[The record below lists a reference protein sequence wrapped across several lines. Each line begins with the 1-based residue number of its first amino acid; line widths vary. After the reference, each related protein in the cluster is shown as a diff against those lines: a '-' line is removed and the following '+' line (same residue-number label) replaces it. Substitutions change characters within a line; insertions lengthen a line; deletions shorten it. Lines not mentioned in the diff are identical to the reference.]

1 MKPIRWPVIA
11 PPCAAPGGRVGEG
24 RIIEEMTCARAG
36 ARSRL
41 LTVVGLALYAAVLVA
56 SPFEHHDL
64 VCHLKNPQH
73 CTSCSS
79 SQLGS
84 DVLPLATP
92 PACLA
97 DAGAA
102 VAHDEL
108 LDGALLAVRSTGRS
122 PPL

>member
-1 MKPIRWPVIA
+1 MTRA
-11 PPCAAPGGRVGEG
+11 P
-24 RIIEEMTCARAG
+24 AG
-36 ARSRL
+36 AQSRL
-41 LTVVGLALYAAVLVA
+41 LTLVGVALYAAVLVV

-64 VCHLKNPQH
+64 VCHLKTPQH

-84 DVLPLATP
+84 DVLPLVAPTSR
-92 PACLA
+92 LA

-108 LDGALLAVRSTGRS
+108 LEGALIVLRSTGRS
-122 PPL
+122 PPFRA